1 MSPLPRW
8 TGDTNEA
15 STSVVTAV
23 APPQLALH
31 PSGIWAPPLGDL
43 SSPHPHAHAASLPSS
58 CLSSRGSLSAARENH
73 FLQTMDSLHPSRLKL
88 GNSFSSFCQAHCTF
102 FFFFLCCFV
111 FCRPQVQKAK
121 LLILLLSSAHLFS
134 RLCKDLAF

>member
-8 TGDTNEA
+8 TVDTNEA
-15 STSVVTAV
+15 STSVVAAV

-58 CLSSRGSLSAARENH
+58 CLSSRGSLSAVRENH

-102 FFFFLCCFV
+102 F
-111 FCRPQVQKAK
+111 
-121 LLILLLSSAHLFS
+121 LFS
-134 RLCKDLAF
+134 FFAALFSVGPRCRRLNYSYSSSVQHIYFLGFART